1 MMRLVCSLTDVLA
14 QYDNLVLRWDRT
26 AVVVV

>member
-1 MMRLVCSLTDVLA
+1 MSLACSLRSDVLA
-14 QYDNLVLRWDRT
+14 QYDNLVPSWDRT